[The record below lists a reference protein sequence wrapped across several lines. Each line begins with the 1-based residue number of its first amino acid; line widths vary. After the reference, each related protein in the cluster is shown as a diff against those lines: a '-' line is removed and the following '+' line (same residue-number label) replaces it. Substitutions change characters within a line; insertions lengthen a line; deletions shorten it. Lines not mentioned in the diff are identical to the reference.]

1 MKVRIVPY
9 KPSFCDGCTWWK
21 VQVKSMLLHILFLKV
36 YHWRTVGDYPNYDP
50 ALAVA
55 KIISEMK
62 LEFGETK

>member
-9 KPSFCDGCTWWK
+9 KPAFCDNSTWWK
-21 VQVKSMLLHILFLKV
+21 VQVKPMIL
-36 YHWRTVGDYPNYDP
+36 WRTVGDYTYYDS

>member
-9 KPSFCDGCTWWK
+9 KPSFCYNSTWWK
-21 VQVKSMLLHILFLKV
+21 VQVKSMIL
-36 YHWRTVGDYPNYDP
+36 WSTVGDYANYDS
-50 ALAVA
+50 ALAIA